1 MARNCSTRKETTVS
15 KINFAL
21 RVEPETYE
29 KIRKLAER
37 NERSI
42 NQTINI
48 LLRQATQGKKK

>member
-1 MARNCSTRKETTVS
+1 MS

-21 RVEPETYE
+21 RIEPVTYE
-29 KIRKLAER
+29 KIRQIAEK

>member
-1 MARNCSTRKETTVS
+1 MS
-15 KINFAL
+15 KVNFAL

-42 NQTINI
+42 NQTINL

>member
-1 MARNCSTRKETTVS
+1 MT

-21 RVEPETYE
+21 RVETETYE
-29 KIRKLAER
+29 KIRKLAEK

-42 NQTINI
+42 NQTINL

>member
-1 MARNCSTRKETTVS
+1 MS
-15 KINFAL
+15 KVNFAL

-48 LLRQATQGKKK
+48 LLRQATQGKGKK

>member
-1 MARNCSTRKETTVS
+1 MS
-15 KINFAL
+15 KVHFAL